1 MRLPRGAD
9 AVVDLA
15 KLREYVLNPLHPR
28 GKHKARVFASALQI
42 HQADAEFLR
51 QQLAEA
57 AASGDAVI
65 GERDQYGQRYIL
77 DFDCMRG
84 THRATVRSGW
94 IVLTGE
100 GFPRLTTCY
109 VLSE

>member
-1 MRLPRGAD
+1 MRLPGGTD
-9 AVVDLA
+9 AVVDIA
-15 KLREYVLNPLHPR
+15 KLREYILNPLHPR

-57 AASGDAVI
+57 AANRDASNGDC
-65 GERDQYGQRYIL
+65 DQYGQRYVL
-77 DFDCMRG
+77 DFECIRG
-84 THRATVRSGW
+84 NHRATVRSGW

-100 GFPRLTTCY
+100 QFPRLTTCY